1 MKANNPSPQ
10 VDLIWLGG
18 SATSPDWHLG
28 SVIEVEPTVSDL
40 REAVG
45 KHVQLSDERLLLFCD
60 SRLRLPDAS
69 VITRVQAMRGDVW
82 HAGLR
87 LGLAGQP
94 WLIHS
99 VESTWLLNADPDPM
113 IDSTSWRLSLRSAL
127 IPSRVL
133 KRYDFIRPEFESLD
147 AAALELGHRLMSH
160 GVLMRHAPELIASD
174 VETFLP
180 EIPLRD
186 QIRFIYARYG
196 SFWVKWALMRAAL
209 NKKIGFGSFQR
220 ELKAGQVPLSKKL
233 EPYRS
238 RMDSTEQ
245 KIQDATVT
253 VLIPTLDR
261 YEYLRKLLGQLRQQ
275 TIKPLEILI
284 IDQTEKERRDTL
296 LAFDFKDLP
305 LQVVYRDQAGQCSSR
320 NAGLQMAKGEYI
332 LFLDD
337 DSEIPDDLIEK
348 HLKSIHLFQADSSS
362 GVAEEVGA
370 GPLPENFKL
379 IRASD
384 VFPTNN
390 TLIHNSV
397 LQRSGLF
404 DLAYERGQRADG
416 DLGMRVY
423 LSGAFMVLNPEIRI
437 LHHHA
442 PRGGL
447 RAHKA
452 RVITYASSRN
462 TLLHRHL
469 PSTTEIYLAKRY
481 FSPEILR
488 EMLWLR
494 VAGTFSIRG
503 SALKKAAKVL
513 VSTVMLPHTLL
524 EINRRMKEA
533 AKMAQQYP
541 QIPYPVGRTPD
552 EKHESSCATPY

>member
-1 MKANNPSPQ
+1 MKANRATPQ
-10 VDLIWLGG
+10 VDLIWLSG
-18 SATSPDWHLG
+18 SQTTPAWNIG
-28 SVIEVEPTVSDL
+28 SVIEVKPTVSDL
-40 REAVG
+40 REVVG
-45 KHVQLSDERLLLFCD
+45 KNLQQSDEKLLLFWD
-60 SRLRLPDAS
+60 SRLPVPDAS
-69 VITRVQAMRGDVW
+69 VIRHVQTTRGDVW

-87 LGLAGQP
+87 LNLAGQP

-99 VESTWLLNADPDPM
+99 VESTWLLNADADPM
-113 IDSTSWRLSLRSAL
+113 IDSTSWRLSLRCAL
-127 IPSRVL
+127 IPSRII
-133 KRYDFIRPEFESLD
+133 RRFDFIRPEFESLD
-147 AAALELGHRLMSH
+147 AASLEFGHRLMSH
-160 GVLMRHAPELIASD
+160 GVLMRHAPELIPNH
-174 VETFLP
+174 VETFQP
-180 EIPLRD
+180 EIPFRD
-186 QIRFIYARYG
+186 QIRFIYGRYG
-196 SFWVKWALMRAAL
+196 SFWVKWALMRAAF
-209 NKKIGFGSFQR
+209 NKKITFGSFQK
-220 ELKAGQVPLSKKL
+220 ELKAGRVSVSKKL

-238 RMDSTEQ
+238 KMDNTE
-245 KIQDATVT
+245 KKFHDAAVT

-284 IDQTEKERRDTL
+284 IDQTEKQRRDTS
-296 LAFDFKDLP
+296 LASDFKDLP
-305 LQVVYRDQAGQCSSR
+305 VQVVYRDQAGQCSSR

-348 HLKSIHLFQADSSS
+348 HLKSIHFFQADASS

-481 FSPEILR
+481 FSPEILK

-503 SALKKAAKVL
+503 SAFKKAVKVL

-524 EINRRMKEA
+524 EINRRIKEA

-541 QIPYPVGRTPD
+541 QIPYPAGRTPD
-552 EKHESSCATPY
+552 EKSSCATSY